1 MYKVLFAEDELLVRL
16 GLQNSI
22 PWEKYDMELS
32 VQADNGTEAYELFC
46 KVRPQLVITDIRM
59 EGMDGYEL
67 IRKIREIDQDCAI
80 IIITCMND
88 FEALRSMMGY
98 HISGYILK
106 ASMTMEEISGILE
119 KVQSY
124 LKRMWP
130 EEEGRKEKTTEDIL
144 RDYFISGEEPCWEK
158 MTCKNGDSFVPE
170 EVKKLIMFR
179 LRKEDHEMINELGYK
194 FIYDVVERNIPRSV
208 VVKINEEDF
217 CALTC
222 YSDSLEIELQKIR
235 HSIDSY
241 LGISFC
247 ISLLDRRKNT
257 EMESLYNSYCRLL
270 QKGKQDF
277 PVRSDDRKKLI
288 LKAKNYME
296 EHYKDALSL
305 ESISNVVG
313 ISASYFSH
321 LFKSETGKNYVDFL
335 NEIRMKHVL
344 DELENTND
352 KILAIAERNG
362 FRNLEYFSRFFKK
375 KMGTSPAAWRKNR
388 WEKEK

>member
-22 PWEKYDMELS
+22 PWEKYDMVLS
-32 VQADNGTEAYELFC
+32 AQAENGIEAYELFC
-46 KVRPQLVITDIRM
+46 KLRPQLVITDIRM
-59 EGMDGYEL
+59 DGMDGYEL

-98 HISGYILK
+98 QISGYILK

-119 KVQSY
+119 KVQGY

-130 EEEGRKEKTTEDIL
+130 EEEGIKEKTMEEIL
-144 RDYFISGEEPCWEK
+144 RNYFISGEEPCWEK
-158 MTCKNGDSFVPE
+158 LKWKDGTSLVPE
-170 EVKKLIMFR
+170 DVKKLIMFR
-179 LRKEDHEMINELGYK
+179 LRKEDKEMINELGYK
-194 FIYDVVERNIPRSV
+194 FIYDVVERNIPCSF
-208 VVKINEEDF
+208 VVKINDEDF
-217 CALTC
+217 CVLTC
-222 YSDSLEIELQKIR
+222 SSDSLENELQKIR

-241 LGISFC
+241 LGISFY
-247 ISLLDRRKNT
+247 ISILDRRKNK
-257 EMESLYNSYCRLL
+257 ESESLYNSYCRLL
-270 QKGKQDF
+270 QRGKQDY
-277 PVRSDDRKKLI
+277 PVRSDDREKLI
-288 LKAKNYME
+288 LKARNYME
-296 EHYKDALSL
+296 EHYKEVLSL

-313 ISASYFSH
+313 ISSSYFSH

-344 DELENTND
+344 EELENTND

-375 KMGTSPAAWRKNR
+375 KMGISPAAWRKNR
-388 WEKEK
+388 WGKEE